1 MLVVFPGQGS
11 QKIGMG
17 ADIYEKFSCAK
28 EVFQEVDDA
37 ISYKLSDLIFNG
49 TEDELKLTQNAQP
62 AIMTVSMAFVRVL
75 SAEFGVDV
83 TEKASFFAGHSLGEY
98 SALCAAGVISLTDA
112 AKILRVRGK
121 AMAEACPNG
130 GAMAAI
136 IGLSMDDVEKIVN
149 EINSDSSLVQIG
161 NDNSP
166 RQIIISGHENAIE
179 QAMTAAQNVG
189 AKRALKLEV
198 SGPFHSTLMEKAVE
212 PLQEILNSVEFKTP
226 SKPIITNVTAKA
238 ETEGFKDILI
248 KQLTSR
254 VRWTETIQFAKNN
267 GVNKCVEIGPGRV
280 LTGLVKQIEGDM
292 ETINVNS
299 VDSLTLL

>member
-149 EINSDSSLVQIG
+149 EINSDSSFVQIG

-179 QAMTAAQNVG
+179 QAMTAAQNIG

-212 PLQEILNSVEFKTP
+212 PLREILNSVEFKTP